1 MNSIV
6 AKIKPWLNQLD
17 FIFFALS
24 ILTLTLSIKLSSK
37 FLFIA
42 LVLGLLK
49 SITNKDFR
57 WYKINKPITYVYSI
71 FLTYIVLQ
79 GLFVDGPDLFFRTF
93 EKDYAPYL
101 VLILIS
107 IFFQDF
113 EKVKYIP
120 VLIITGVLFTIIII
134 TTRSLLELQL
144 FDRARV
150 LKLLDLH
157 HLYASFYILFSIN
170 HLLFSRNK
178 IKIFS
183 KGILTP
189 ILLLLLFSSL
199 IFFKSKSAIAIGVLL
214 FLFYTIKKY
223 NFNRRLVIIF
233 GVSALLIIFLFKTH
247 LYTAYINAL
256 DFRLRIWEASIE
268 LIVQNPIFGF
278 GNAQEIKM
286 LNKRHFING
295 DYYFLDS
302 NLNAHNQSL
311 TFLLKFGLTGLLLM
325 LSSWLYPILRT
336 DSNTKKEIYGFL
348 FLMFSMMFI
357 ESMYNRHHGI
367 VFITIVLYY
376 YSYFASNSKH
386 KSEL

>member
-6 AKIKPWLNQLD
+6 AKIKPRLNQLD

-37 FLFIA
+37 LLFIA

-49 SITNKDFR
+49 SILNQDFR
-57 WYKINKPITYVYSI
+57 WYKINKPLTYIYSI

-120 VLIITGVLFTIIII
+120 VLIITGVLFTILII

-144 FDRARV
+144 FDRVRV
-150 LKLLDLH
+150 LKVLDLH

-170 HLLFSRNK
+170 HLLFSTNK
-178 IKIFS
+178 SKIFS
-183 KGILTP
+183 KRFLIP
-189 ILLLLLFSSL
+189 IILLLLFSSL
-199 IFFKSKSAIAIGVLL
+199 IFFKSKSAIVIGVLL
-214 FLFYTIKKY
+214 FLFYMIKKY

-233 GVSALLIIFLFKTH
+233 GVSASLTILLFKTH

-286 LNKRHFING
+286 LNKRHFTNG

-302 NLNAHNQSL
+302 NLNTHNQSL
-311 TFLLKFGLTGLLLM
+311 TFLLKFGLTGFLLM

-348 FLMFSMMFI
+348 FLMFSMMLI

-367 VFITIVLYY
+367 VFITTLLYY
-376 YSYFASNSKH
+376 YSSIISNSQH
-386 KSEL
+386 KNDL